1 MPSPMT
7 YSDACVALVKQFEGL
22 YLTAYRCPASVL
34 TIGWGHT
41 GMVREGQQISEEQAE
56 AFLQDDLGY
65 VANTLVSI
73 LPTGTPI
80 NQNQFDALCSL
91 CFNLAGGPRAL
102 PQKAPKLWGDL
113 VSGTLRD
120 AAVQFLDM
128 DHALVQGYWWTVLP
142 GLHVRR
148 LAEAALFDTPVLA

>member
-1 MPSPMT
+1 MPYPMT

-91 CFNLAGGPRAL
+91 CFNLAGGPRAIWSWKSGAMVT
-102 PQKAPKLWGDL
+102 PGNRSMPAGFPRRRWPKPARFRAKPAPA
-113 VSGTLRD
+113 LR
-120 AAVQFLDM
+120 LN
-128 DHALVQGYWWTVLP
+128 P
-142 GLHVRR
+142 
-148 LAEAALFDTPVLA
+148 TPPS